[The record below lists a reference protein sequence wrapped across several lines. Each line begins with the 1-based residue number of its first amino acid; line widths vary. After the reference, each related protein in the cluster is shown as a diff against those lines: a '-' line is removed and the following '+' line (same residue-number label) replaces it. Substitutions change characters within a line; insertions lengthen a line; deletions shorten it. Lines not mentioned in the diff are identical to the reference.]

1 MFKGLQQNFS
11 AIFKD
16 SNRIVYKIQGNAEV
30 FSSYQKIIIE
40 SIRKFKEGHRYSR
53 DVYKKLMIK
62 NISL

>member
-40 SIRKFKEGHRYSR
+40 SIKSSKDIAIQEMYI
-53 DVYKKLMIK
+53 KKITIK